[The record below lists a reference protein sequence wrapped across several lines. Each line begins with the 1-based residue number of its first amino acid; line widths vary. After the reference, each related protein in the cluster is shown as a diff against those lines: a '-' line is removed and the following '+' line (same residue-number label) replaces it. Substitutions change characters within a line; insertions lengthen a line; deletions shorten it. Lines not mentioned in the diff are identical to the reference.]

1 MRPGFLTAFLGSR
14 LCHGCDPPID
24 SSSLG
29 WCHFLIRHT
38 VPYYGTAGKSQ
49 NVSRAAELGKPPA
62 DPDPREAELA
72 RLAANGRF
80 TAMEGNQ
87 GPWMEV
93 E

>member
-29 WCHFLIRHT
+29 CCHFLIRHT
-38 VPYYGTAGKSQ
+38 VPYYGTARKSQ
-49 NVSRAAELGKPPA
+49 NVSRSAELGKTA
-62 DPDPREAELA
+62 GKAG
-72 RLAANGRF
+72 LAANGRC
-80 TAMEGNQ
+80 TAIEGNQ
-87 GPWMEV
+87 GPSMEV